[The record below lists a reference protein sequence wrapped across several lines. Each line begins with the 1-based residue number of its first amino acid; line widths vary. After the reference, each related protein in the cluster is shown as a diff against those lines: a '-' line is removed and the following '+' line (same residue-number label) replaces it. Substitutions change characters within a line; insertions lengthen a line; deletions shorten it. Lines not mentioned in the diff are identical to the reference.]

1 MLGAIILGFVGL
13 VTGLLFTGVGLGLEM
28 GLLLTGGGAGFLY
41 GAVGGMILADA
52 LRNPHVNENDPNASR
67 GRIGDMGIFRY
78 FNK

>member
-1 MLGAIILGFVGL
+1 MNVI
-13 VTGLLFTGVGLGLEM
+13 M
-28 GLLLTGGGAGFLY
+28 TGGGAALLY

-52 LRNPHVNENDPNASR
+52 LRSPPVDENDPNASR